1 MPALSA
7 VRILSLRRR
16 RREENT
22 SDVKASRSAILCH
35 GRSRQTRNVL
45 NVADIWLKRAISLS
59 VRMNTADM
67 SWINK
72 IIQTKFPVHETE
84 Y

>member
-1 MPALSA
+1 MLFRS
-7 VRILSLRRR
+7 
-16 RREENT
+16 REENT
-22 SDVKASRSAILCH
+22 SDVKASLSAILCH

-67 SWINK
+67 SWIRWINK
-72 IIQTKFPVHETE
+72 IIRTKFPVHETE